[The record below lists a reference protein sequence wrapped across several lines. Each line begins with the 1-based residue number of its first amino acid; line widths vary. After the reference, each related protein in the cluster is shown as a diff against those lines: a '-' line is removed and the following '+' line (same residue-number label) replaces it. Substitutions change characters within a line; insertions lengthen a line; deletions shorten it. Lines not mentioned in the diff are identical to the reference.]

1 MCVCEF
7 GFLFL
12 ILVLVFLCVFIMFFS
27 MIIVVFSIIFI
38 VKVSFVS
45 EMILSEWLVSWSIIK
60 VLSSEIGMVNVI
72 MSVVCS
78 WCIKS

>member
-7 GFLFL
+7 EFLFL
-12 ILVLVFLCVFIMFFS
+12 ILVFLCVFIMFFS